1 MRHRVIL
8 LLAAMVVSAASFA
21 TERADVGEQPA
32 GLSKKELR
40 RTMRGYKAFYEAGY
54 EFCDAE
60 DEEIVLVGG
69 SLIIG
74 DKEYPRDPIVIPPNE
89 TIWDGGVCPLY
100 NFCNKLSFATSQG
113 FQFNNFF
120 YLGAGIGL
128 DYYVNP
134 QLRKVSIPLFAD
146 ARVNFLNKRFSPFFD
161 FRLGGSIGDLTGV
174 FTNFQLG
181 LRVGLPENHAVYAAA
196 EVCLQ
201 TDVNFYQLNKS
212 TATYGFKLGYEF

>member
-54 EFCDAE
+54 EFCFYD
-60 DEEIVLVGG
+60 DNDTGL
-69 SLIIG
+69 SS
-74 DKEYPRDPIVIPPNE
+74 
-89 TIWDGGVCPLY
+89 PLWSH
-100 NFCNKLSFATSQG
+100 CNKLSVATSHG

-120 YLGAGIGL
+120 YLGAGIGV

-134 QLRKVSIPLFAD
+134 RLKKVSIPLFVD

-161 FRLGGSIGDLTGV
+161 FRLGGSGGDLEGV

-181 LRVGLPENHAVYAAA
+181 LRIGLPENHAVYAAA
-196 EVCLQ
+196 EYCVQFDADMQ
-201 TDVNFYQLNKS
+201 TSLDNTTMTF
-212 TATYGFKLGYEF
+212 GFKLGYEF